1 VQASRLGKGDADV
14 LIALDN
20 LVAAGTHGLG
30 VISPHT
36 MVIGSSAETP
46 TASMIAHP
54 ELHLPS
60 AHDIEQTLTDVAGGE
75 VQLWADATK
84 ITTHFLGDST
94 TANVFVVG
102 MAIQIGALPI
112 SVSSFSE
119 AIRVNGAAVEA
130 NLTALRLGRLYAAGQ
145 LPVDV
150 AESSPT
156 SESVEHLI
164 ERLAN
169 DVKQHSGSRRAT
181 EFRSAITQ
189 VRDIDNQPEL
199 KLTST
204 VATHLHQLFT
214 YKDEYEVARL
224 ITTGGGA
231 GAADLIAGGRGVRY
245 RLLHPPILAS
255 MGVKR
260 KLRFGPAWIP
270 MFRLLKHGRVLRG
283 TPLDVFGYAKI
294 RRIERSL
301 PGEYLELVEAISAS
315 ISTASYER
323 LVEIAAL
330 PDVIRGYE
338 ELKEQRVAM
347 FRSQRTAALTE
358 LA

>member
-1 VQASRLGKGDADV
+1 L
-14 LIALDN
+14 
-20 LVAAGTHGLG
+20 
-30 VISPHT
+30 
-36 MVIGSSAETP
+36 
-46 TASMIAHP
+46 
-54 ELHLPS
+54 
-60 AHDIEQTLTDVAGGE
+60 
-75 VQLWADATK
+75 
-84 ITTHFLGDST
+84 
-94 TANVFVVG
+94 
-102 MAIQIGALPI
+102 
-112 SVSSFSE
+112 
-119 AIRVNGAAVEA
+119 
-130 NLTALRLGRLYAAGQ
+130 
-145 LPVDV
+145 
-150 AESSPT
+150 
-156 SESVEHLI
+156 
-164 ERLAN
+164 
-169 DVKQHSGSRRAT
+169 RRAT
-181 EFRSAITQ
+181 EFRSAIAQ
-189 VRDIDNQPEL
+189 VRDIDNQSEL

-231 GAADLIAGGRGVRY
+231 GAADSIAGGNGVRY

-260 KLRFGPAWIP
+260 KLRFGPTWIP

-301 PGEYLELVEAISAS
+301 PGEYLELVDAISAS
-315 ISTASYER
+315 ISTVSYER

-358 LA
+358 LT